1 MDTKLKISPH
11 EIIFK
16 TQKNIETSIPG
27 FHSIL
32 FRSDFSP
39 TNEPPCKITFRLF
52 SIYDKL
58 KCPLILNRIFLTI
71 SRNYFPFHAIDKKTL
86 FVFSPSCIQSFQ
98 RLLFY
103 GSNFPS
109 VQPIVRRSILWQP

>member
-52 SIYDKL
+52 SIYDNIKMSTDSQPYIFNDFPQL
-58 KCPLILNRIFLTI
+58 FSLSRDRQKNPLC
-71 SRNYFPFHAIDKKTL
+71 L
-86 FVFSPSCIQSFQ
+86 FA
-98 RLLFY
+98 
-103 GSNFPS
+103 
-109 VQPIVRRSILWQP
+109 